1 MREHE
6 KCPVRTTGVLI
17 LLTLTSTGLGTQS
30 NTIAMAISQELL
42 ATMVGT
48 ARSRIDQFMNKFRKL
63 GYIDYIGKIE
73 VKNFLLNLI
82 LHDQAQCN
90 NA

>member
-1 MREHE
+1 M
-6 KCPVRTTGVLI
+6 LI
-17 LLTLTSTGLGTQS
+17 LLTLTSTALGTQS
-30 NTIAMAISQELL
+30 NTIAMAISQKKL

-48 ARSRIDQFMNKFRKL
+48 TRSRIDQFINKFRKL
-63 GYIDYIGKIE
+63 GYIDYIGKFE

>member
-30 NTIAMAISQELL
+30 NTITMAINQAML

-48 ARSRIDQFMNKFRKL
+48 TRSRIN
-63 GYIDYIGKIE
+63 
-73 VKNFLLNLI
+73 
-82 LHDQAQCN
+82 
-90 NA
+90 

>member
-1 MREHE
+1 
-6 KCPVRTTGVLI
+6 VLI
-17 LLTLTSTGLGTQS
+17 LLTLTSTALGTQS
-30 NTIAMAISQELL
+30 NTIAMAISQKKL

-48 ARSRIDQFMNKFRKL
+48 TRSRIDQFINKFRKL
-63 GYIDYIGKIE
+63 GYIDYIGKFE

>member
-6 KCPVRTTGVLI
+6 KCPARNTGVLI
-17 LLTLTSTGLGTQS
+17 FLTLASTGLGTQS
-30 NTIAMAISQELL
+30 NTITMAINQEML

-63 GYIDYIGKIE
+63 GYIDHNGKIE